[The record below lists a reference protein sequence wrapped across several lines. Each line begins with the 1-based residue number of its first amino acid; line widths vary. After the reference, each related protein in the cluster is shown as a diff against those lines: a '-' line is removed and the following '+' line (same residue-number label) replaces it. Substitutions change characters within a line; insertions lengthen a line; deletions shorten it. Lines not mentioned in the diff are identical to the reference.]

1 MAAPFS
7 SWQQEYPDPRSAA
20 GISVSTLNQM
30 ISDGLR
36 RDPRLRNVTVTAE
49 VSGFKDQYS
58 SGHWYFSLKDES
70 AALPCVMFRQNNTR
84 AAIRPRDGD
93 RVTVQGHVE
102 LYTRDGRVQLIV
114 TEMRAA
120 GLGSLFERFE
130 ALKRKLAAE
139 GLFDEGRKRVLPL
152 LPRRVAVITSASGA
166 ALHDIL
172 NVSGNRCP
180 GIPII
185 IIPSSV
191 QGAGAALELVNA
203 LKKVPLIPDVDA
215 VIIGRGGGSTED
227 LWCFNEEIVARAVA
241 ECPVPVVS
249 GVGHETDFTIC
260 DYAADVRASTP
271 SNAAEIVFPD
281 RNELRG
287 RVRLIRSNLTRAWNE
302 QIHLRL
308 LKVHE
313 MRDLLQRISPE
324 SRIHRLSERTG
335 RDRDRLWACVGSA
348 FREREIRITASRDR
362 LRYAGEKRM
371 TAADYDLRRLK
382 TGLAAMSP
390 LKVLDRGYAMVL
402 GEDGQVIPDSKSAGS
417 ANEMRI
423 RFRDG
428 SVRVRRMDGT
438 SGAKGD

>member
-1 MAAPFS
+1 M
-7 SWQQEYPDPRSAA
+7 
-20 GISVSTLNQM
+20 
-30 ISDGLR
+30 
-36 RDPRLRNVTVTAE
+36 
-49 VSGFKDQYS
+49 
-58 SGHWYFSLKDES
+58 
-70 AALPCVMFRQNNTR
+70 
-84 AAIRPRDGD
+84 
-93 RVTVQGHVE
+93 
-102 LYTRDGRVQLIV
+102 
-114 TEMRAA
+114 
-120 GLGSLFERFE
+120 
-130 ALKRKLAAE
+130 
-139 GLFDEGRKRVLPL
+139 
-152 LPRRVAVITSASGA
+152 PRRS
-166 ALHDIL
+166 
-172 NVSGNRCP
+172 
-180 GIPII
+180 
-185 IIPSSV
+185 
-191 QGAGAALELVNA
+191 
-203 LKKVPLIPDVDA
+203 
-215 VIIGRGGGSTED
+215 
-227 LWCFNEEIVARAVA
+227 
-241 ECPVPVVS
+241 
-249 GVGHETDFTIC
+249 
-260 DYAADVRASTP
+260 
-271 SNAAEIVFPD
+271 FPD